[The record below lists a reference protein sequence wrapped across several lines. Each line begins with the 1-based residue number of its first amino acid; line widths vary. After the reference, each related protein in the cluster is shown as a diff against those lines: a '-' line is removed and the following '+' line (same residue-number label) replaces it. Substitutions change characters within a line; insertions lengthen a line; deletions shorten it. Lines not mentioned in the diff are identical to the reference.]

1 MNKILFSVAT
11 TIAVVG
17 GTAVAASTT
26 NMVTQVTTTTY
37 KPGTPN
43 YMAYPGS
50 PDEVGQSTSKNG
62 THTSQNTTR
71 TASAEAGS
79 KDKQSASQAHTAAT
93 WPALPAGWRWISLS
107 LHKGPITR
115 VWAPIPGT
123 WYNKPQYTPA
133 GPSRGIVVWGN
144 HVTTSQGARFGY
156 GIMITTKNGTPSL
169 IAQGPLAHNGDMSN
183 PATSFVSTTL
193 AGGQSALITASN
205 HYDPVSGNTGFTL
218 LVPDGSSSSVWITLR
233 VPQSQSSII
242 PVIRNDL
249 RFVR

>member
-79 KDKQSASQAHTAAT
+79 KNKQSASQAHTAIA
-93 WPALPAGWRWISLS
+93 WPTLPAGWRWISLS
-107 LHKGPITR
+107 LHKGPITQ

-133 GPSRGIVVWGN
+133 GPSHGIVVWGN
-144 HVTTSQGARFGY
+144 HVITSQGARFGY
-156 GIMITTKNGTPSL
+156 GIMMTTKNGTPSQ
-169 IAQGPLAHNGDMSN
+169 IARELTHNAAS
-183 PATSFVSTTL
+183 PETATSITL
-193 AGGQSALITASN
+193 SGGQTALSLGN
-205 HYDPVSGNTGFTL
+205 DYSSVSGNTGPAIL
-218 LVPDGSSSSVWITLR
+218 IANGASSIWINLR
-233 VPQSQSSII
+233 VPANQSSLI
-242 PVIRNDL
+242 PVIEHDL
-249 RFVR
+249 RFN